1 MRDWLILP
9 HRMTFGQMLAETSL
23 KANVREAEILGPRRD
38 KRVSWPRQDL
48 MLVMFE
54 RGLSY
59 CEIGRL
65 FNRTHASAMHGV
77 AEAALRRNQPA
88 AKPPRPPRRAPQPVK
103 RMRRSRLV
111 LVPLTSTTPADSNA
125 AFSAAM
131 RRAHGERASY

>member
-1 MRDWLILP
+1 MRDWLVLP
-9 HRMTFGQMLAETSL
+9 HRMTFEQMLAEASR
-23 KANVREAEILGPRRD
+23 KANVREAEITGPRRD

-48 MLVMFE
+48 MLVLFE

-77 AEAALRRNQPA
+77 AEAALRRSQPA
-88 AKPPRPPRRAPQPVK
+88 TKPPRAPRRAPQPVK

-111 LVPLTSTTPADSNA
+111 VAALPPDPHA
-125 AFSAAM
+125 AFAAAL
-131 RRAHGERASY
+131 RGARF